1 MGIPV
6 TALRSLGKAKR
17 YRTVALVALVAVVA
31 TTAVFLARRSDDS
44 PTRSAVSETSRLSLP
59 PDVEV
64 DPSTSDVRI
73 TDAGGSRSSAR
84 VAGAPPSSEPAPE
97 PTSGLPGT
105 PASGGYELAEP
116 GDRTPP
122 PPPDFFRA
130 LNGSLDNSKGAPL
143 FASHCPYSHSRPDDP
158 LVYPRK
164 PGASHLHDFFGNKGT
179 DAYSTDDSLR
189 SSGATTCANFRGDS
203 AAYWVP
209 ALYESGR
216 RVEPASLNAYY
227 TAGGK
232 DNRMIEPFPRGLKML
247 IKDAEASKW
256 FCVGDRSNA
265 RFYDDP
271 PLCAAGE
278 HLGLQIVFPDC
289 WDGKYLDVPD
299 HRKHVAYSSKG
310 MCPSSHPVFV
320 PQLILFIDYMTARGG
335 VVELAPQNDPSSPHA
350 DFVNSWD
357 QAMLTK
363 FVRDCINSGV
373 HCGGSPPS

>member
-6 TALRSLGKAKR
+6 TAMKSLGRSKR
-17 YRTVALVALVAVVA
+17 YRTVALVALVAIVA
-31 TTAVFLARRSDDS
+31 TTAVLLAKQSDDA
-44 PTRSAVSETSRLSLP
+44 PTRSAVSDTSVYSLP
-59 PDVEV
+59 PQVEV
-64 DPSTSDVRI
+64 DPSTSNVRI
-73 TDAGGSRSSAR
+73 ADTAGSRSSAR
-84 VAGAPPSSEPAPE
+84 VAREPQSTEPAPE
-97 PTSGLPGT
+97 PTSGLPGS
-105 PASGGYELAEP
+105 PSGGYELAQP
-116 GDRTPP
+116 GDRTPA
-122 PPPDFFRA
+122 PPPDFFQA

-158 LVYPRK
+158 MVYPRQ

-179 DAYSTDDSLR
+179 DANSTDDSLR
-189 SSGATTCANFRGDS
+189 SSGATTCTNFRGDS

-209 ALYESGR
+209 ALYENGR

-232 DNRMIEPFPRGLKML
+232 DHRMIEPFPRGLKML
-247 IKDAEASKW
+247 IKDAEATRW
-256 FCVGDRSNA
+256 FCVGDRTNA
-265 RFYDDP
+265 RFSEDP
-271 PLCAAGE
+271 PLCTAGE

-299 HRKHVAYSSKG
+299 HRKHVAYSANKT
-310 MCPSSHPVFV
+310 CPSSHPVNV

-335 VVELAPQNDPSSPHA
+335 VVDLAPIDNPSSPHA